1 MLSVSFNLAPVQ
13 EQAIISTIEDFMW
26 LKLHM
31 VQPTAHSSS
40 SNPRLSPNSSST
52 LLTPAYSLSNLQ
64 DEVVRWGPD
73 FFSQNG
79 AQPLVYVVVLLLS
92 QHFRRAAEWMHTRPE
107 LQQHAVHIAIALNHC
122 QVRFDL
128 FLPVA
133 ACTLPLPLLTA
144 RLIFA
149 LS

>member
-1 MLSVSFNLAPVQ
+1 
-13 EQAIISTIEDFMW
+13 MW

-31 VQPTAHSSS
+31 VQPTAPSSS
-40 SNPRLSPNSSST
+40 PNPRLSPNSSSN
-52 LLTPAYSLSNLQ
+52 LLTPAYSLTNLQ

-122 QVRFDL
+122 QVSL
-128 FLPVA
+128 WLTLSML
-133 ACTLPLPLLTA
+133 CTLALPSIMPGQSFF
-144 RLIFA
+144 IFHLHIKLKMVPA
-149 LS
+149 GC

>member
-1 MLSVSFNLAPVQ
+1 MTGDVQ

-31 VQPTAHSSS
+31 VQPTSPSSS
-40 SNPRLSPNSSST
+40 PNPRLSPNSSSN
-52 LLTPAYSLSNLQ
+52 LLTPAYTLSNLQ

-92 QHFRRAAEWMHTRPE
+92 QHFRKAVEWMHTRTE
-107 LQQHAVHIAIALNHC
+107 LKQHAVHLAIAFNHS
-122 QVRFDL
+122 QVS
-128 FLPVA
+128 PG
-133 ACTLPLPLLTA
+133 
-144 RLIFA
+144 
-149 LS
+149 S